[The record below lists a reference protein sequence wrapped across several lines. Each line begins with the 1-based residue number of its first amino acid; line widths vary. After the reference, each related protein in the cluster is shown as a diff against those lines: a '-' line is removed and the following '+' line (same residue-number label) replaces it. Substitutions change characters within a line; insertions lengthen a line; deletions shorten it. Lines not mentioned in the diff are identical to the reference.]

1 VSRRGWVLFL
11 ALSLIWGI
19 PYLLIKI
26 AVGDLSPAV
35 VVFGRTALAAVIL
48 LPVAAARGVLPALRS
63 VWRWVLV
70 FAVAEI
76 AVPFV
81 MLGSAERRLTSSLTA
96 LLIAAIPLVALVLS
110 RMAGLEHHLELR
122 RLAGLLVGLA
132 GVGALAGLDL
142 RSGDLL
148 SVGAVACAVLGYA
161 MGPIIVTMWLSEV
174 SGLGVS
180 AVALTVNAIVYAPFA
195 WLTRPQPAAAVS
207 DSAWVAVAVLGVVCS
222 ALAFIVFFALV
233 AEVGPARTTVITYV
247 NPVVAAVAGIVV
259 LEEPITRG
267 LLVGFPLVL
276 LGSWMATG
284 RSPAREVSP
293 VT

>member
-48 LPVAAARGVLPALRS
+48 LPVAAARGVLPALRT

-81 MLGSAERRLTSSLTA
+81 MLGSAEQRLTSSLTA

-110 RMAGLEHHLELR
+110 RLAGLEHHLEPR

-148 SVGAVACAVLGYA
+148 SVGAVGCAVLGYA
-161 MGPIIVTMWLSEV
+161 MGPIIVTRWLSEV

-180 AVALTVNAIVYAPFA
+180 AVALTVNAVIYAPFA
-195 WLTRPQPAAAVS
+195 WLTRPRPAAAVS

-222 ALAFIVFFALV
+222 ALAFLVFFALV

-259 LEEPITRG
+259 LDEPITRG

-276 LGSWMATG
+276 LGSWLATR

>member
-1 VSRRGWVLFL
+1 MSRRGWVLFL

-26 AVGDLSPAV
+26 AVGDLSPAM

-48 LPVAAARGVLPALRS
+48 LPVAAARGVLPALRT

-110 RMAGLEHHLELR
+110 RLAGLEHHLEPR

-148 SVGAVACAVLGYA
+148 PVGAVACAVLGYA
-161 MGPIIVTMWLSEV
+161 MGPIIVTRWLSEV

-180 AVALTVNAIVYAPFA
+180 AVALTVNAVVYAPFA
-195 WLTRPQPAAAVS
+195 WLTRPRPAAVVS

-222 ALAFIVFFALV
+222 ALAFLVFFALV

-259 LEEPITRG
+259 LDEPITRG

-276 LGSWMATG
+276 LGSWLATR